1 MEVPHK
7 LKIKI
12 KQFLGIVA
20 DLKVNLYFST
30 FKFFFISFFW
40 SSLMPTEE
48 EEEIAGK
55 AKLSA
60 AKLNE
65 AFKVAAVSVLWDLMF

>member
-1 MEVPHK
+1 MFFY
-7 LKIKI
+7 
-12 KQFLGIVA
+12 FL
-20 DLKVNLYFST
+20 N
-30 FKFFFISFFW
+30 FFFISFFC
-40 SSLMPTEE
+40 SSLMPTE

>member
-1 MEVPHK
+1 
-7 LKIKI
+7 
-12 KQFLGIVA
+12 
-20 DLKVNLYFST
+20 
-30 FKFFFISFFW
+30 
-40 SSLMPTEE
+40 MPTE

-65 AFKVAAVSVLWDLMF
+65 AFKVTAISVLWDLMF